1 MTENELNPINRCS
14 YRHCSKVVEGT
25 KRKKFCCD
33 SHRKMEHTYKKRKE
47 SWLKSAILLNQ
58 KEVDGYKNLVEL
70 VKNSNQ

>member
-1 MTENELNPINRCS
+1 MTENELNPINRCN

-47 SWLKSAILLNQ
+47 HH
-58 KEVDGYKNLVEL
+58 
-70 VKNSNQ
+70 